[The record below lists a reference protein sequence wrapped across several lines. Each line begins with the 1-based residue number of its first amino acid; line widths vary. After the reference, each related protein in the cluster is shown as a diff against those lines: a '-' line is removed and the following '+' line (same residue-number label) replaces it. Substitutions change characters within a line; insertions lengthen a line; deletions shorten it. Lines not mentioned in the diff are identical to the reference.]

1 MKGVAPVMRDY
12 VASALAP
19 IIAENKALKEQVETI
34 RANVPERGPPGEIG
48 PEGKAGADG
57 RDGNAPDPEEVAA
70 MVREEVAKAVAALPP
85 PDRGE
90 KGEQGLQGER
100 GFDGADGKD
109 ADPSAIAAVV
119 DKAVAKAVSDLP
131 KPERGERGEVGE
143 KGEQGEAGKDG
154 AGIADLVID
163 RDGNLIASFTD
174 GRLKALGQI
183 IGKDGRDGIDGK
195 DGIPFGVDD
204 LNMSLMEDGR
214 TIRLAFAKGETEY
227 AFQIGVPTMIYR
239 GVYREGSAYEQGDT
253 VTWGGSLWHADK
265 ATTGKPDGGDWTL
278 AAKRGRD
285 GRDKL

>member
-1 MKGVAPVMRDY
+1 MMFDGKLFGEEMVGIVKGYVDRATAP
-12 VASALAP
+12 L
-19 IIAENKALKEQVETI
+19 IAENKALADRIAELEA
-34 RANVPERGPPGEIG
+34 RAQQAGEKG
-48 PEGKAGADG
+48 QDGKDG
-57 RDGNAPDPEEVAA
+57 RDGADADPELIAKMVAD
-70 MVREEVAKAVAALPP
+70 AVASIPAPANGR
-85 PDRGE
+85 DGVDGKDGVGINGKDGR
-90 KGEQGLQGER
+90 
-100 GFDGADGKD
+100 DGAD
-109 ADPSAIAAVV
+109 
-119 DKAVAKAVSDLP
+119 
-131 KPERGERGEVGE
+131 
-143 KGEQGEAGKDG
+143 GKDG

-174 GRLKALGQI
+174 GRLKTLGQI

-265 ATTGKPDGGDWTL
+265 ATSGKPDSGDWTL

-285 GRDKL
+285 GRDKA